1 MMTTEARFAE
11 MNKRSLD
18 VLRSMISE
26 GDLKLLLTHWD
37 QVRRDIFKE
46 KIKQKIESNRVY
58 ISHLD
63 SEINRLQNDQIQLKK
78 DLERLS

>member
-1 MMTTEARFAE
+1 MTTEARFAE